1 MSLGAVQLCGW
12 HQLQAR
18 RTDISRGIAKI
29 DRDLVCRVSCN
40 ARRGHL
46 RDRRLLI
53 TAQWESIHVAR
64 AAREVH
70 TVNTH
75 ACEMHTPSDPSAPQ
89 PAGPAP
95 PQTPPSKAYA
105 ASSALLCLRTLGH
118 KRSVRGAGCG
128 ARARETVGG
137 RERARCVAT
146 PLRRPGIEGRLL
158 PAYRPPSSS
167 WLDRASPWQYHSY
180 SRVFE

>member
-118 KRSVRGAGCG
+118 KRSVRGGGCG

-137 RERARCVAT
+137 VNERGAWQ
-146 PLRRPGIEGRLL
+146 RRSAGRGSRGGS
-158 PAYRPPSSS
+158 YRPPSSS
-167 WLDRASPWQYHSY
+167 WLDRASP
-180 SRVFE
+180 